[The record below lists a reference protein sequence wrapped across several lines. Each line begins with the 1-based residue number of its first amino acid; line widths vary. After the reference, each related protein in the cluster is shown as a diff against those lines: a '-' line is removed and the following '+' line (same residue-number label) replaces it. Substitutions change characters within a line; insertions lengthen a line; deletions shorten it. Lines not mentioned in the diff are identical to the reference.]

1 MYDGLVIANHEETF
15 RFIAFQ
21 NTENEKSKFIQL
33 INFGN
38 KKKSKTLIKIVYSFS
53 VNVQTTDSLAV
64 LITKRT
70 TNYLCFKPVLIMMT
84 MHYNNMIKN
93 TSLHVNQH

>member
-1 MYDGLVIANHEETF
+1 MLSMKNTKISASRWFLRSFLLYDGLVIANHEETF

-38 KKKSKTLIKIVYSFS
+38 KKNIQNI
-53 VNVQTTDSLAV
+53 N
-64 LITKRT
+64 
-70 TNYLCFKPVLIMMT
+70 
-84 MHYNNMIKN
+84 KN
-93 TSLHVNQH
+93 SI